1 MRLLIRLNYYLTVSG
16 SKIIVLVLNSSNKKF
31 IYCTSIIPTQM
42 AENHTEMIV
51 KKQPSSSPERGSPAH
66 SLAVDLEHVS
76 LLPLNLNFLICKTRW
91 LD

>member
-1 MRLLIRLNYYLTVSG
+1 MGLLIRLNYYLTVSG

-51 KKQPSSSPERGSPAH
+51 KN
-66 SLAVDLEHVS
+66 SLRLALKGAA
-76 LLPLNLNFLICKTRW
+76 LLIH
-91 LD
+91 